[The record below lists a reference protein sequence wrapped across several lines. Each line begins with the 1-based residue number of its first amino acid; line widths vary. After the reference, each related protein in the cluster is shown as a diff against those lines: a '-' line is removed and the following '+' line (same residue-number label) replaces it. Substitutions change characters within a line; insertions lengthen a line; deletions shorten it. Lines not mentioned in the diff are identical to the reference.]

1 MEKRELISKLGS
13 IRKEL
18 MEESRAVLNRSDIED
33 EAAMELM
40 NVIFSADDRLQDFS
54 EELSRYMEA

>member
-1 MEKRELISKLGS
+1 MENRELISKLSS
-13 IRKEL
+13 IRKDL
-18 MEESRAVLNRSDIED
+18 MEKSRAVLNRSDIED

-54 EELSRYMEA
+54 EELSRYMED

>member
-13 IRKEL
+13 IRKDL
-18 MEESRAVLNRSDIED
+18 MEKSRAVLNRSDIED

>member
-18 MEESRAVLNRSDIED
+18 MEKSSAVLNRSDIED

>member
-13 IRKEL
+13 IRKDL